1 MAPMHPAWP
10 GMGIQR
16 QKDKVS
22 AVKEWAVQEREE
34 EGYMS
39 LSPPISRVQQ
49 RTAVTLEI
57 QAAKQIK
64 ITF

>member
-10 GMGIQR
+10 GTGRQR

-49 RTAVTLEI
+49 RTAVT
-57 QAAKQIK
+57 
-64 ITF
+64 